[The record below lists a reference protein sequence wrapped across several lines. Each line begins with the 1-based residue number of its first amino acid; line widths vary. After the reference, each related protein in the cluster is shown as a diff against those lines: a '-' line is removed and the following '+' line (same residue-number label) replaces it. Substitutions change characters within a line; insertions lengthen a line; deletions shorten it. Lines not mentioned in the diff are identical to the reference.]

1 MIGRSGERGS
11 RISVLATRHD
21 EDDEVTKKFRPSF
34 LAIFLEFKRIR
45 YQNKHFFSSDSI
57 QLQIYC
63 VLLCIVLTCI

>member
-21 EDDEVTKKFRPSF
+21 EDDEVTKKFRPFF

-45 YQNKHFFSSDSI
+45 YQK
-57 QLQIYC
+57 
-63 VLLCIVLTCI
+63 